1 MEENLYICKIENY
14 SNRIMSDKKLPIGVQ
29 NFESLRKDGYF
40 YVDKTSHVYNL
51 VNRGRY
57 YFLSR
62 PRRFGKSLL
71 LSTIEAYMQGKKE
84 LFEGFAIYELEKE
97 WVKHPIFHLDL
108 NSQKYDTPESLEY
121 VLEDALAY
129 WESLYGANESE
140 KSFSLRFQGVIRRAC
155 EKTGQRVVIL
165 VDEYDKPMLQA
176 IGNEELQKA
185 FRNTL
190 KPFYGC
196 LKSMDGYIK
205 LGFLTGVT
213 KFGKVSVFSDLNNL
227 DDISMDERYIDICGI
242 SEQELQHHFRED
254 IEELGAKLK
263 LSYED
268 TCNILKEQYD
278 GYHFCEDSIG
288 MYNPFSLLNTFKKN
302 KLGSYWFETGTPTY
316 LVELLQLH
324 NYSLEKMSQI
334 ETDED
339 VLNCVDSSSTD
350 PIPVIYQSGYLTI
363 KDYDPVF
370 GLYKLGFP
378 NKEVEDGFL
387 KFLMPYY
394 TSKNK
399 VDSPFEIRNFVSEI
413 LTGNYEGFLRRLQS
427 FFADTTYEQIPDM
440 EIYYGNVLFIV
451 FKLAGMYVKSEY
463 HTSNGRADLVMQTDK
478 YIYVMEFKLD
488 QSAETALQQINEK
501 QYALP
506 FITDTR
512 KLFKIGVNFSS
523 AKRNIDRWI
532 VEE

>member
-84 LFEGFAIYELEKE
+84 LFEGLAIYELEKE

-227 DDISMDERYIDICGI
+227 DDISMDERYMM
-242 SEQELQHHFRED
+242 
-254 IEELGAKLK
+254 
-263 LSYED
+263 
-268 TCNILKEQYD
+268 T
-278 GYHFCEDSIG
+278 
-288 MYNPFSLLNTFKKN
+288 
-302 KLGSYWFETGTPTY
+302 
-316 LVELLQLH
+316 
-324 NYSLEKMSQI
+324 
-334 ETDED
+334 
-339 VLNCVDSSSTD
+339 
-350 PIPVIYQSGYLTI
+350 
-363 KDYDPVF
+363 
-370 GLYKLGFP
+370 LGFL
-378 NKEVEDGFL
+378 NNLL
-387 KFLMPYY
+387 KC
-394 TSKNK
+394 N
-399 VDSPFEIRNFVSEI
+399 
-413 LTGNYEGFLRRLQS
+413 
-427 FFADTTYEQIPDM
+427 
-440 EIYYGNVLFIV
+440 LFIYWGLTV
-451 FKLAGMYVKSEY
+451 LL
-463 HTSNGRADLVMQTDK
+463 R
-478 YIYVMEFKLD
+478 
-488 QSAETALQQINEK
+488 
-501 QYALP
+501 P
-506 FITDTR
+506 
-512 KLFKIGVNFSS
+512 VN
-523 AKRNIDRWI
+523 AKVNTKTPGPRNSYSCLGF
-532 VEE
+532 